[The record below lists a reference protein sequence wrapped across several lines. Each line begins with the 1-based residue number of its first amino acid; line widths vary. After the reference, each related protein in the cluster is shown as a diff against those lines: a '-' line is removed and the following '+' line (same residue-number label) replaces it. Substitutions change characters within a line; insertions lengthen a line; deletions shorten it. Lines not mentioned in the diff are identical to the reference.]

1 MCALVICDLLIYS
14 DAPRDQEGNESPIS
28 RFGEPYTVTCD
39 SPGNPPPVCTWIR
52 QSHTPVDYSDGSA
65 IYPEYDHVIN
75 ITSDANF
82 TNNGCTLS
90 FPRYLCNLLLNFTI
104 IICTC
109 VGYNSSMLEFISA
122 LLLTIWEEVLL
133 DFMTYH
139 FVVSDQHCTI
149 TGFTFNTW

>member
-14 DAPRDQEGNESPIS
+14 DAPRDQEGNKSPIS

-52 QSHTPVDYSDGSA
+52 ESHNY
-65 IYPEYDHVIN
+65 HVIN

-90 FPRYLCNLLLNFTI
+90 FPRYLCILLLNFTI
-104 IICTC
+104 IIGTC
-109 VGYNSSMLEFISA
+109 VVYNSSMLEFISA
-122 LLLTIWEEVLL
+122 LLLTIWEQAVL

-139 FVVSDQHCTI
+139 FMVSDQHCTI